1 MVLLSKERLQEKLR
15 LSRER
20 QEKKIQ
26 AEKERRRAIKQEV
39 LAELKKPKKI
49 KLIKLDDEKYI
60 SHRNVGEKTVE
71 GRGYEP
77 YEAVRC
83 NALIPND
90 KASSKENLHYSV
102 DNESSLISNI
112 LIGDIYETMEELM
125 EAEKRGEGKINWD
138 YFDSSV
144 KRVRDL
150 LK

>member
-1 MVLLSKERLQEKLR
+1 MVLLSKERLQERLR

-20 QEKKIQ
+20 QEKKRQ

-60 SHRNVGEKTVE
+60 SHRNVGEKTVD

-83 NALIPND
+83 NALIPE
-90 KASSKENLHYSV
+90 KLHYSV
-102 DNESSLISNI
+102 DTESSLISNI
-112 LIGDIYETMEELM
+112 LIGDIYETRDELM

-138 YFDSSV
+138 YFDSAV
-144 KRVRDL
+144 KRVRNM

>member
-20 QEKKIQ
+20 QEKKRQ
-26 AEKERRRAIKQEV
+26 AEKERREAIKREV
-39 LAELKKPKKI
+39 LSELKKPKKI
-49 KLIKLDDEKYI
+49 KLIKLDD
-60 SHRNVGEKTVE
+60 
-71 GRGYEP
+71 
-77 YEAVRC
+77 
-83 NALIPND
+83 D
-90 KASSKENLHYSV
+90 KESSKENLHYSV
-102 DNESSLISNI
+102 DTESSLISNI
-112 LIGDIYETMEELM
+112 LIGDIYETREELL

>member
-1 MVLLSKERLQEKLR
+1 MALLTKEKLQERLR

-20 QEKKIQ
+20 HEKKRK
-26 AEKERRRAIKQEV
+26 AEKERREAIKREV

-83 NALIPND
+83 NALIPD
-90 KASSKENLHYSV
+90 SV
-102 DNESSLISNI
+102 STDSSLISNI
-112 LIGDIYETMEELM
+112 LIGDIYETREELI
-125 EAEKRGEGKINWD
+125 EAEKRGEGKINWE
-138 YFDSSV
+138 YFDSAV
-144 KRVRDL
+144 KRVRDM